1 MKHVCVAARIGGGK
15 APGEGNSRS
24 IAKTSNAASRGGR
37 SRFQALYA
45 WMRPR
50 SATGSAPNPRDSR
63 PPSRSHPRKRG
74 PCSTLRCAADSGCNP
89 SGWHEFWPV
98 APRSRRKDSVFGA
111 ETGAVRRIAI
121 KGATS
126 PFPQT
131 GLRLTSLGAMLSK
144 GPLLRMTKP
153 RDFLLALSQNR
164 DSASRVSL
172 C

>member
-1 MKHVCVAARIGGGK
+1 MKHVCVAARIGEGK

-24 IAKTSNAASRGGR
+24 IAKTSNEASRGGR

-50 SATGSAPNPRDSR
+50 NATRSAPNPRDSFS
-63 PPSRSHPRKRG
+63 PPRSHPRTRG

-98 APRSRRKDSVFGA
+98 APGSRRKDFVLGA
-111 ETGAVRRIAI
+111 ETGPNGADTTGGYGTVPANGPAANESRRHIVA
-121 KGATS
+121 S
-126 PFPQT
+126 H
-131 GLRLTSLGAMLSK
+131 
-144 GPLLRMTKP
+144 LLRMTK
-153 RDFLLALSQNR
+153 RRVLLRVLSQNR
-164 DSASRVSL
+164 DSAYRVSL

>member
-1 MKHVCVAARIGGGK
+1 MKRVCVAARIGEGK

-37 SRFQALYA
+37 SRFQALLA

-50 SATGSAPNPRDSR
+50 SATRSAPIPRDSR
-63 PPSRSHPRKRG
+63 APPRSHPHEWG

-98 APRSRRKDSVFGA
+98 APGSRRKDSVFGA
-111 ETGAVRRIAI
+111 ETGAMRRVGFP
-121 KGATS
+121 GATS

-131 GLRLTSLGAMLSK
+131 GLRLTSHGAALSK
-144 GPLLRMTKP
+144 GPLLRMTMP
-153 RDFLLALSQNR
+153 QDFLLALSQNR

>member
-1 MKHVCVAARIGGGK
+1 MVSHGIDGLCAANCLKFRLTQRVPNMMKHVCVAARIGEGK

-37 SRFQALYA
+37 SRRQALHA

-50 SATGSAPNPRDSR
+50 NATRSAPIPRDSR
-63 PPSRSHPRKRG
+63 APPRSHPRKRG
-74 PCSTLRCAADSGCNP
+74 PCSSLRCAADSGCNP
-89 SGWHEFWPV
+89 SGWHEFWPM
-98 APRSRRKDSVFGA
+98 A
-111 ETGAVRRIAI
+111 
-121 KGATS
+121 
-126 PFPQT
+126 
-131 GLRLTSLGAMLSK
+131 LSK

>member
-1 MKHVCVAARIGGGK
+1 MKHVCVAARIGEGK

-24 IAKTSNAASRGGR
+24 IAKTSNVAI
-37 SRFQALYA
+37 
-45 WMRPR
+45 
-50 SATGSAPNPRDSR
+50 
-63 PPSRSHPRKRG
+63 
-74 PCSTLRCAADSGCNP
+74 ADSGCNP

-98 APRSRRKDSVFGA
+98 APGSRRKDFVVGA
-111 ETGAVRRIAI
+111 ETGDVRRICNP
-121 KGATS
+121 GARA
-126 PFPQT
+126 PFPQA
-131 GLRLTSLGAMLSK
+131 GLRLTSHGASLSK